1 MASFTINQSQLN
13 ELVNNIVEGFSGKEF
28 TSEDIDSLINFKK
41 NTKVKKVKDPKAP
54 KRGLSAWIYFTSEKR
69 AEVKEQNPDKKTTEL
84 TTIMSEMWADY
95 TDEQKEPYKKM
106 ELADKERFAKE
117 KVVYESESNSDNS
130 DSENEVVKKVKK
142 VKKVKDENAPKKN
155 LNSYMLFSKEIRAK
169 NPDVKYTA
177 AALKPLWAN
186 IEDKSKYEELAKADK
201 ERYLKEKGE
210 YESK

>member
-1 MASFTINQSQLN
+1 M
-13 ELVNNIVEGFSGKEF
+13 E
-28 TSEDIDSLINFKK
+28 KK
-41 NTKVKKVKDPKAP
+41 D
-54 KRGLSAWIYFTSEKR
+54 R
-69 AEVKEQNPDKKTTEL
+69 
-84 TTIMSEMWADY
+84 
-95 TDEQKEPYKKM
+95 
-106 ELADKERFAKE
+106 RFAKE

-142 VKKVKDENAPKKN
+142 VKDENAPKKN
-155 LNSYMLFSKEIRAK
+155 LNSYMLFSKEIRVK